1 MAFKLTYS
9 TMFTPPEEM
18 QLRFEAALAKV
29 EGNLGREGRLLIAGK
44 DVATL
49 EFADRFSPIDP
60 ALHLGSWAVGG
71 PEEADKAMA
80 AAKAAFPAWRATPP
94 RERLRLLR
102 SVAFLLEE
110 RVYEIAAAMVLEV
123 GKNRMEALGETQE
136 TADFFTLYSSLFEQA
151 DGYALTLPDDPLPDF
166 RSHNRSVLKPHGVW
180 VVIAPFNFPLALA
193 GGPTAAALVTGNTV
207 VLKGSSETF
216 WAGRLLADCLRDAGI
231 PPGVFNYVS
240 GSGGVVGEALIRHPD
255 LAGVPSPVPMRWGW
269 TSTARWP
276 QVPGLGHAFW
286 RWVGKTLASS
296 PPRATWSGRQR
307 GSSVPPSA
315 WGARSVRPC
324 PGYTWRRR

>member
-1 MAFKLTYS
+1 MERNHGFQTDLLDHVHTS
-9 TMFTPPEEM
+9 EEM

-123 GKNRMEALGETQE
+123 GKNRMEALGGTQE

-151 DGYALTLPDDPLPDF
+151 DGYALNPAWMIPSPTSDPT
-166 RSHNRSVLKPHGVW
+166 
-180 VVIAPFNFPLALA
+180 
-193 GGPTAAALVTGNTV
+193 TAA
-207 VLKGSSETF
+207 S
-216 WAGRLLADCLRDAGI
+216 
-231 PPGVFNYVS
+231 
-240 GSGGVVGEALIRHPD
+240 
-255 LAGVPSPVPMRWGW
+255 
-269 TSTARWP
+269 
-276 QVPGLGHAFW
+276 
-286 RWVGKTLASS
+286 
-296 PPRATWSGRQR
+296 
-307 GSSVPPSA
+307 
-315 WGARSVRPC
+315 
-324 PGYTWRRR
+324 